1 MTLAQIGHNNPPDSI
16 DEAVAPWAD
25 DISKAENWLD
35 GQKVTDEGQMNAVD
49 AILKSLRSAGTAIEE
64 ARKADTEPLH
74 KAWKDAN
81 ARWKPTIDDVDR
93 IKQGLTALVA
103 DFKKQLAA
111 EKEDA
116 RKAAWEEAQRL
127 EREAEA
133 AAAKADATNIQAQ
146 REAETAAQ
154 AAMEAKKA
162 ASAAQKDTVKG
173 LRTTHHFEVTDYGDL
188 LRWMNKN
195 ARLELEAAAMEYVR
209 KNFRNKEMPGVRTW
223 ETKEAY

>member
-93 IKQGLTALVA
+93 LKKGLTALVA

-173 LRTTHHFEVTDYGDL
+173 LRTTRHFEVTDYGEL